1 VVNSAGTSRQDG
13 AGGLQAVLFDMDG
26 LLIDSEPLWFQAE
39 AEVMAKL
46 GGTWAEGD
54 QKALLGGSLDRSVS
68 YLLKRAERP
77 VPPDTVAAWLLGG
90 ITARVR
96 DHGVSVMPGAREL
109 VAEVAAAGVPYALVT
124 SSQRCFVDAVLRRTG
139 LRFPVIVCAEDVSSR
154 KPDPDPYLAA
164 ARRLGAEPARC
175 VALEDSATGVASA
188 EAAGCRVV
196 AVPSLAPIE
205 PRPGR
210 AVARSLLGIDLAW
223 LRALCEQVTA
233 G

>member
-139 LRFPVIVCAEDVSSR
+139 LRFPVIVCAEDPSR
-154 KPDPDPYLAA
+154 AA
-164 ARRLGAEPARC
+164 ARRPGADPARC